1 MAKPSNSKLYNSIK
15 AQAKSKFSVYPS
27 AYASAWIVKQYKK
40 RGGSYSGK
48 KTSGIKR
55 AAKRIAREQK

>member
-40 RGGSYSGK
+40 RGSYSGK

>member
-40 RGGSYSGK
+40 RGGKYSGE
-48 KTSGIKR
+48 KTSGIKQ
-55 AAKRIAREQK
+55 AAKRIARQK